1 MRSRPSLPLT
11 PKAGEAVDHHR
22 RPKIGRAMDACG
34 VPEWNGHV
42 CEAPL
47 LAGNSATESHPA
59 RIRAEMMWC
68 LLQRL
73 TELKGLDCDGMDYQE
88 YPRHPRDTRLRG
100 WLKSFCAD

>member
-47 LAGNSATESHPA
+47 LE
-59 RIRAEMMWC
+59 
-68 LLQRL
+68 
-73 TELKGLDCDGMDYQE
+73 GLDCDGMEYQE